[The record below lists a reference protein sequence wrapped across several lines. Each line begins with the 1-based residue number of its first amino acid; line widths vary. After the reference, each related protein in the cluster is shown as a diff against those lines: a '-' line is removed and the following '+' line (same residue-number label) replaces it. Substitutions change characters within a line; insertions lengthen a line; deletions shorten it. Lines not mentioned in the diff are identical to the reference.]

1 MSGLASAVLKR
12 PASGYAMP
20 VLKRPACV
28 AVEDSVS
35 LAACPS
41 SSSACILDSVASIE
55 STCGQRYRSERTHL
69 GLGFS
74 HVEMQSTLRMWGYEA
89 HARHCR
95 SWLEKYRLDDAALDG
110 GVGSFVLS
118 RQDLQR
124 WYHVEGLRGRSLQDR
139 YRSEHGI
146 RIPIFVVQQTGYG
159 PKIHSL
165 ECYGFD
171 FLNLFARINDNL
183 FL

>member
-41 SSSACILDSVASIE
+41 SSSACILDSAASIE

-74 HVEMQSTLRMWGYEA
+74 YVEMQTTLRMWGYEA
-89 HARHCR
+89 HARYCR
-95 SWLEKYRLDDAALDG
+95 SWLDKYHLDDAALDG

-124 WYHVEGLRGRSLQDR
+124 WYHVEGLRGRALQDR

-146 RIPIFVVQQTGYG
+146 SIPIFVTAYYGYVTAMLEQHRISIQQ
-159 PKIHSL
+159 I
-165 ECYGFD
+165 
-171 FLNLFARINDNL
+171 I
-183 FL
+183 